1 MIPNLHQRHLVPELM
16 DAPNLDPVEH
26 TQALA
31 GLRRINWLCNTSKH
45 VSATIL
51 EIAKRRSLASVDI
64 LDLGCGSGD
73 IALGVQRLVSNRVS
87 CQLTGWDIS
96 EVAVLNARERTKGA
110 DQPRFEVQNA
120 LSESQS
126 APKFDFV
133 YCCLFLH
140 HFNEQESVHILK
152 TMSQLAQ
159 VALIVDDLK
168 RSRWGWLMATIGCRL
183 LSRSPIVHFDG
194 PQSVRAAYT
203 LDEVRGLAS
212 QAGLN
217 NCAVKLHWPERYQLI
232 WERSHS

>member
-1 MIPNLHQRHLVPELM
+1 MIPNLNKRYLVPELM
-16 DAPNLDPVEH
+16 DAPHLDPVAH
-26 TQALA
+26 AQALA

-51 EIAKRRSLASVDI
+51 EIAKRRSLASVSV

-73 IALGVQRLVSNRVS
+73 IAMGVQRLVSNHVS

-96 EVAVLNARERTKGA
+96 EVAVNNARELTKDA
-110 DQPRFEVQNA
+110 AQPRFEVQNA

-126 APKFDFV
+126 TPKFDFV

-140 HFNEQESVHILK
+140 HFNEQESVAILR
-152 TMSQLAQ
+152 TMSQLAR

-168 RSRWGWLMATIGCRL
+168 RSRWGWLMAKVGCHL

-203 LDEVRGLAS
+203 LDEVRELAS

-232 WERSHS
+232 WERNHS